1 MESKL
6 AHHVIAGEGRPPWY
20 KSDGQNCD
28 CYVVGIAGGSASGKT
43 SVAQRIIKNLNVP
56 WVVLLSMDSF
66 YRDLNDQEQEV
77 AARNDYD
84 FDSPDSYDYDILL
97 ETITKLKEG
106 KKVDVPIYDFET
118 HKRLTNKHTTVYGA
132 NVIIFEGIFGLYD
145 KKVLDMMDL
154 KVFVDTDVDICLAR
168 RIKRDVAERG
178 FDVPGVLQLY
188 KRFVKPSYDNYVYP
202 TKKNA
207 DVVIPRGLE
216 NLVAIDLLT
225 KHIQRQ
231 LQERKMQ
238 SRWDMARIN
247 PPEELPSNVI
257 VLDKTKQIMGM
268 HTIIRDINTSR
279 HDFIFYADRL
289 ATLVIERAL
298 NELPYHSRVVTTPTD
313 NTVQGLALRPHIGGV
328 SILRAGGTMENGLR
342 RVIRDAVIGK
352 ILIQTDPSNG
362 EPQLHYCKLPPSIQ
376 NFSTTDSSHHN
387 KSNNNDSNNSQQN
400 DTFIF
405 LMDAVIGTGAAGLM
419 AIRVLL
425 DHGIPENRIIFL
437 SFLAGPQGLHM
448 ISHAFPSVKI
458 VTSFVD
464 RTLNP
469 DTLFLEP
476 GLGNFGDRYF
486 GTESD

>member
-1 MESKL
+1 MKSKL
-6 AHHVIAGEGRPPWY
+6 THHVLAGEGRPPWY
-20 KSDGQNCD
+20 RSDGQNCD

-66 YRDLNDQEQEV
+66 YRDLNDEELEI
-77 AARNDYD
+77 AHRNDWD
-84 FDSPDSYDYDILL
+84 FDSPNSYDYDLLL

-118 HKRLTNKHTTVYGA
+118 HKRVPNKHNTVYGA
-132 NVIIFEGIFGLYD
+132 NVVIFEGIFGLYD
-145 KKVLDMMDL
+145 KKVLEMLDL

-178 FDVPGVLQLY
+178 FDVSGVLKLY
-188 KRFVKPSYDNYVYP
+188 QRFVKPSYDNYVYP
-202 TKKNA
+202 TKKSA

-257 VLDKTKQIMGM
+257 VLEKTKQIMGL
-268 HTIIRDINTSR
+268 HTIIRDISTSR

-298 NELPYHSRVVTTPTD
+298 NELPYEDHLVTTPTGK
-313 NTVQGLALRPHIGGV
+313 TVHGLDLRPHIGGV
-328 SILRAGGTMENGLR
+328 SILRAGGTMEIGLR
-342 RVIRDAVIGK
+342 RVIRDAIIGK

-362 EPQLHYCKLPPSIQ
+362 EPQLHYCKLPPSLQ
-376 NFSTTDSSHHN
+376 NKQD
-387 KSNNNDSNNSQQN
+387 

-405 LMDAVIGTGAAGLM
+405 LMDAVVGTGAAGLM

-425 DHGIPENRIIFL
+425 DHDVPEDRIIFL
-437 SFLAGPQGLHM
+437 SFLAAPQGLYT
-448 ISHAFPSVKI
+448 ISNAFPKVKI
-458 VTSFVD
+458 VTSYVD
-464 RTLNP
+464 PVLNAN
-469 DTLFLEP
+469 TLFLEP

-486 GTESD
+486 GTETD

>member
-1 MESKL
+1 MLSN
-6 AHHVIAGEGRPPWY
+6 HIIVGEGRPPWY

-28 CYVVGIAGGSASGKT
+28 CYVVGIAGASASGKT

-66 YRDLNDQEQEV
+66 YRDLTEEELEI
-77 AARNDYD
+77 AHRNDWD
-84 FDSPDSYDYDILL
+84 FDSPNSYDYDLLL

-118 HKRLTNKHTTVYGA
+118 HKRVPNKANTVYGA

-145 KKVLDMMDL
+145 KKVLEMMDL
-154 KVFVDTDVDICLAR
+154 KVFVDTDADICLAR

-178 FDVPGVLQLY
+178 FDVAGVLKLY
-188 KRFVKPSYDNYVYP
+188 QRFVKPSFDTYVYP

-238 SRWDMARIN
+238 SRWDMAKIS
-247 PPEELPSNVI
+247 PPKELSPNVI
-257 VLDKTKQIMGM
+257 VLEKTKQIDGM
-268 HTIIRDINTSR
+268 HTIIRDRSTTR

-298 NELPYHSRVVTTPTD
+298 NELPYETHTITTPTAK
-313 NTVQGLALRPHIGGV
+313 TVHGLRLNAHVVGV
-328 SILRAGGTMENGLR
+328 SILRAGGTMEAGLR

-362 EPQLHYCKLPPSIQ
+362 EPQLHYCKLPPSIRE
-376 NFSTTDSSHHN
+376 NST
-387 KSNNNDSNNSQQN
+387 ND
-400 DTFIF
+400 DTYIF

-425 DHGIPENRIIFL
+425 DHDVPEERIIFL
-437 SFLAGPQGLHM
+437 SFLSAPQGLHI
-448 ISHAFPSVKI
+448 ISNAFPKVRV
-458 VTSFVD
+458 VTSYVD
-464 RTLNP
+464 PVLNP
-469 DTLFLEP
+469 HTLFLEP

-486 GTESD
+486 GTEND

>member
-1 MESKL
+1 MKDNKL
-6 AHHVIAGEGRPPWY
+6 ANHVIATEGRPPWY
-20 KSDGQNCD
+20 RSDGQNCD
-28 CYVVGIAGGSASGKT
+28 CYIVGIAGGSASGKT

-66 YRDLNDQEQEV
+66 YKDLTPEEDEI
-77 AARNDYD
+77 ARRNDWD
-84 FDSPDSYDYDILL
+84 FDSPNSYDYDLLL
-97 ETITKLKEG
+97 ETITKLKQG
-106 KKVDVPIYDFET
+106 RTVNVPIYDFET
-118 HKRLTNKHTTVYGA
+118 HKRLPNKHNTVYGA

-154 KVFVDTDVDICLAR
+154 KVFVDTDTDICLAR

-178 FDVPGVLQLY
+178 FDVAGVLTLY
-188 KRFVKPSYDNYVYP
+188 QRFVKPSYDNYVYP
-202 TKKNA
+202 TKRNA

-238 SRWDMARIN
+238 SRWDMARISA
-247 PPEELPSNVI
+247 PEELPSNVI
-257 VLDKTKQIMGM
+257 VLEKTNQLLGM

-298 NELPYHSRVVTTPTD
+298 EELPYESRTVQTPTSQ
-313 NTVQGLALRPHIGGV
+313 TVHGLGQKVNVGGV
-328 SILRAGGTMENGLR
+328 SILRAGGTMEIGLR

-352 ILIQTDPSNG
+352 ILIQTDSSNG
-362 EPQLHYCKLPPSIQ
+362 EPQLHYCKLPPSLRDD
-376 NFSTTDSSHHN
+376 NTY
-387 KSNNNDSNNSQQN
+387 
-400 DTFIF
+400 IF
-405 LMDAVIGTGAAGLM
+405 LMDAVVGTGAAGLM

-425 DHGIPENRIIFL
+425 DHDVPEDRIIFL
-437 SFLAGPQGLHM
+437 SFLAGPQGLHT
-448 ISHAFPSVKI
+448 IARAFPRVKI
-458 VTSFVD
+458 VTSYIDSV
-464 RTLNP
+464 LNAQ
-469 DTLFLEP
+469 TLFLEP

-486 GTESD
+486 GTENE

>member
-1 MESKL
+1 MKSKL
-6 AHHVIAGEGRPPWY
+6 GNHVIAGEGRPPWY
-20 KSDGQNCD
+20 RSDGQNCD
-28 CYVVGIAGGSASGKT
+28 CYIVGIAGGSASGKT

-66 YRDLNDQEQEV
+66 YKDLTAEEV
-77 AARNDYD
+77 EIAHRNDWD
-84 FDSPDSYDYDILL
+84 FDSPNSYDYDLLL
-97 ETITKLKEG
+97 ETVTKLKEG
-106 KKVDVPIYDFET
+106 KQVDVPIYDFET
-118 HKRLTNKHTTVYGA
+118 HKRVPNKVNTVYGA

-145 KKVLDMMDL
+145 KKVLEMMDL

-178 FDVPGVLQLY
+178 FDVTGVLKLY
-188 KRFVKPSYDNYVYP
+188 QRFVKPSYDNYVYP

-238 SRWDMARIN
+238 SRWDMARIC
-247 PPEELPSNVI
+247 PPHELPSNVV
-257 VLDKTKQIMGM
+257 VLEETKQIKGL
-268 HTIIRDINTSR
+268 HTIIRDIETSR

-298 NELPYHSRVVTTPTD
+298 NELPYEPKEVETPTKK
-313 NTVQGLALRPHIGGV
+313 TVHGLGLKAKIAGV

-352 ILIQTDPSNG
+352 ILIQTDPNNG
-362 EPQLHYCKLPPSIQ
+362 EPQLHYCKLPPTIREA
-376 NFSTTDSSHHN
+376 NTY
-387 KSNNNDSNNSQQN
+387 
-400 DTFIF
+400 IF
-405 LMDAVIGTGAAGLM
+405 LMDAVVGTGAAGLM

-425 DHGIPENRIIFL
+425 DHAVPEDRIVFL
-437 SFLAGPQGLHM
+437 SFLAAPQGLHT
-448 ISHAFPSVKI
+448 ISRAFPKVRI
-458 VTSFVD
+458 VTSYVD
-464 RTLNP
+464 PVLNP
-469 DTLFLEP
+469 DTLYLEP

-486 GTESD
+486 GTEHE

>member
-1 MESKL
+1 MLSNY
-6 AHHVIAGEGRPPWY
+6 VIAGEGRPPWY

-28 CYVVGIAGGSASGKT
+28 CYIVGIAGASASGKT

-66 YRDLNDQEQEV
+66 YRDLTDEENEI
-77 AARNDYD
+77 AHRNDWD
-84 FDSPDSYDYDILL
+84 FDSPNSYDYGLLL

-118 HKRLTNKHTTVYGA
+118 HKRVPNKVNTIYGA

-145 KKVLDMMDL
+145 KKVLEMMDL
-154 KVFVDTDVDICLAR
+154 KVFVDTDADICLAR

-178 FDVPGVLQLY
+178 FDVAGVLKLY
-188 KRFVKPSYDNYVYP
+188 QRFVKPSFDTYVYP

-231 LQERKMQ
+231 LQDRKMQ
-238 SRWDMARIN
+238 SRWDMAKIT
-247 PPEELPSNVI
+247 PPNQLPSNVI
-257 VLDKTKQIMGM
+257 VLEKTKQIDGL
-268 HTIIRDINTSR
+268 HTIIRDSSTTR

-298 NELPYHSRVVTTPTD
+298 NELPYGSQTITTPTAK
-313 NTVQGLALRPHIGGV
+313 TVQGLRLNAHVAGV
-328 SILRAGGTMENGLR
+328 SILRAGGTMEAGLR

-362 EPQLHYCKLPPSIQ
+362 EPQLHYCKLPPSIRE
-376 NFSTTDSSHHN
+376 N
-387 KSNNNDSNNSQQN
+387 SNND
-400 DTFIF
+400 DTYIF

-425 DHGIPENRIIFL
+425 DHDVPEDRIIFL
-437 SFLAGPQGLHM
+437 SFLSASQGLHI
-448 ISHAFPSVKI
+448 ISNAFPKVKI
-458 VTSFVD
+458 VTSYVD
-464 RTLNP
+464 PVLNP
-469 DTLFLEP
+469 RTLFLEP

-486 GTESD
+486 GTEND

>member
-1 MESKL
+1 MKSKL
-6 AHHVIAGEGRPPWY
+6 GNHVIAGEGRPPWY
-20 KSDGQNCD
+20 RSDGQNCD
-28 CYVVGIAGGSASGKT
+28 CYIVGIAGGSASGKT

-66 YRDLNDQEQEV
+66 YKDLTAEEV
-77 AARNDYD
+77 EIAHRNDWD
-84 FDSPDSYDYDILL
+84 FDSPNSYDYDLLL
-97 ETITKLKEG
+97 ETVTKLKEG
-106 KKVDVPIYDFET
+106 KQVDVPIYDFET
-118 HKRLTNKHTTVYGA
+118 HKRYPHKTMRRYVQKDANHLVPNKVNTVYGA

-145 KKVLDMMDL
+145 KKVLEMMDL

-178 FDVPGVLQLY
+178 FDVTGVLTLY
-188 KRFVKPSYDNYVYP
+188 QRFVKPSYDTYVYP

-238 SRWDMARIN
+238 SRWDMARIC
-247 PPEELPSNVI
+247 PPHELPSNV
-257 VLDKTKQIMGM
+257 VGL
-268 HTIIRDINTSR
+268 HTIIRDIETSR

-298 NELPYHSRVVTTPTD
+298 NELPYEPRVVETPTKK
-313 NTVQGLALRPHIGGV
+313 TVHGLGLKANIAGV

-352 ILIQTDPSNG
+352 ILIQTDPNNG
-362 EPQLHYCKLPPSIQ
+362 EPQLHYCKLPPTIREA
-376 NFSTTDSSHHN
+376 N
-387 KSNNNDSNNSQQN
+387 
-400 DTFIF
+400 TFIF
-405 LMDAVIGTGAAGLM
+405 LMDAVVGTGAAGLM

-425 DHGIPENRIIFL
+425 DHAVPENRIVFL
-437 SFLAGPQGLHM
+437 CFLAAPQGLHT
-448 ISHAFPSVKI
+448 ISRAFPRVRI
-458 VTSFVD
+458 VTSYVD
-464 RTLNP
+464 PVLNP
-469 DTLFLEP
+469 DTLYLEP

-486 GTESD
+486 GTEHE

>member
-1 MESKL
+1 MKSKL
-6 AHHVIAGEGRPPWY
+6 AHHVIAAEGRPPWY
-20 KSDGQNCD
+20 RSDGQNCD
-28 CYVVGIAGGSASGKT
+28 CYIVGIAGGSASGKT

-66 YRDLNDQEQEV
+66 YKDLTPEEV
-77 AARNDYD
+77 EIAHRNDWD
-84 FDSPDSYDYDILL
+84 FDSPNSYDYDLLL
-97 ETITKLKEG
+97 ETVTKLKQG
-106 KKVDVPIYDFET
+106 KTVDVPIYDFET
-118 HKRLTNKHTTVYGA
+118 HKRVPNKHHTVYGA

-145 KKVLDMMDL
+145 PKVLAMMDL

-178 FDVPGVLQLY
+178 FDVAGVLKLY
-188 KRFVKPSYDNYVYP
+188 QRFVKPSYDTYVYP
-202 TKKNA
+202 TKRNA

-238 SRWDMARIN
+238 SRWDMARVSA
-247 PPEELPSNVI
+247 PEELPSNVI
-257 VLDKTKQIMGM
+257 VLEHTKQIMGM
-268 HTIIRDINTSR
+268 HTIIRDIHTSR

-298 NELPYHSRVVTTPTD
+298 NELPYETRVVTTPTAK
-313 NTVQGLALRPHIGGV
+313 TVEGLGLKPHVGGV
-328 SILRAGGTMENGLR
+328 SILRAGGTMEIGLR

-362 EPQLHYCKLPPSIQ
+362 EPQLHYCKLPPTLRDD
-376 NFSTTDSSHHN
+376 N
-387 KSNNNDSNNSQQN
+387 
-400 DTFIF
+400 TFIF
-405 LMDAVIGTGAAGLM
+405 LMDAVVGTGAAGLM

-425 DHGIPENRIIFL
+425 DHEVPEDRIIFL
-437 SFLAGPQGLHM
+437 SFLAGPQGLHA
-448 ISHAFPSVKI
+448 ISSAFPKVKI
-458 VTSFVD
+458 VTSFIDPV
-464 RTLNP
+464 LNT
-469 DTLFLEP
+469 DTLYLEP

-486 GTESD
+486 GTENE

>member
-1 MESKL
+1 MKSKL
-6 AHHVIAGEGRPPWY
+6 GNHVIAGEGRPPWY
-20 KSDGQNCD
+20 RSDGQNCD
-28 CYVVGIAGGSASGKT
+28 CYIVGIAGGSASGKT

-66 YRDLNDQEQEV
+66 YKDLTPEEV
-77 AARNDYD
+77 EIAHRNDWD
-84 FDSPDSYDYDILL
+84 FDSPNSYDYDLLL
-97 ETITKLKEG
+97 ETVTKLKQG
-106 KKVDVPIYDFET
+106 KTVDVPIYDFET
-118 HKRLTNKHTTVYGA
+118 HKRVPNKNHTVYGA

-178 FDVPGVLQLY
+178 FDVAGVLKLY
-188 KRFVKPSYDNYVYP
+188 ERFVKPSYDTYVYP

-238 SRWDMARIN
+238 SRWDMARIC
-247 PPEELPSNVI
+247 PPEELPSNVV
-257 VLDKTKQIMGM
+257 VLEETKQIKGL
-268 HTIIRDINTSR
+268 HTIIRDMDSSR

-298 NELPYHSRVVTTPTD
+298 NELPYEAREVPTPTGK
-313 NTVQGLALRPHIGGV
+313 TVHGLGLKANVGGV
-328 SILRAGGTMENGLR
+328 SILRAGGTMEIGLR

-352 ILIQTDPSNG
+352 ILIQTDPKNG
-362 EPQLHYCKLPPSIQ
+362 EPQLHYCKLPPTLRENS
-376 NFSTTDSSHHN
+376 
-387 KSNNNDSNNSQQN
+387 SNNSN
-400 DTFIF
+400 KNTFIF

-425 DHGIPENRIIFL
+425 DHDVPEDRIVFL
-437 SFLAGPQGLHM
+437 SFLAAPQGLHT
-448 ISHAFPSVKI
+448 IARAFPKVKI
-458 VTSFVD
+458 VTSYVD
-464 RTLNP
+464 PVLNP
-469 DTLFLEP
+469 DTLYLEP

-486 GTESD
+486 GTEND

>member
-1 MESKL
+1 MKEKFTKSL
-6 AHHVIAGEGRPPWY
+6 IAGEGRPPWY

-28 CYVVGIAGGSASGKT
+28 CYIVGIAGGSASGKT

-66 YRDLNDQEQEV
+66 YKDLTPEECEI
-77 AARNDYD
+77 AHRNDWD
-84 FDSPDSYDYDILL
+84 FDSPNSYDYDLLL
-97 ETITKLKEG
+97 ETVTKLKQG
-106 KKVDVPIYDFET
+106 KTVDVPIYDFVT
-118 HKRLTNKHTTVYGA
+118 HKRVPNKAHTIYGA

-145 KKVLDMMDL
+145 KKVLEKMDL
-154 KVFVDTDVDICLAR
+154 KVFVDTDTDICLAR

-178 FDVPGVLQLY
+178 FDVAGVLKLY
-188 KRFVKPSYDNYVYP
+188 QRFVKPSYDTYVYP

-231 LQERKMQ
+231 LQDRKMQ

-247 PPEELPSNVI
+247 PPQELPSNVI
-257 VLDKTKQIMGM
+257 VLENTKQILGM

-298 NELPYHSRVVTTPTD
+298 CELPYASKTVKTPTGK
-313 NTVQGLALRPHIGGV
+313 TVDGLTHKAVVGGV
-328 SILRAGGTMENGLR
+328 SILRAGGTMEIGLR

-362 EPQLHYCKLPPSIQ
+362 EPQLHYCKLPTALVDG
-376 NFSTTDSSHHN
+376 STY
-387 KSNNNDSNNSQQN
+387 
-400 DTFIF
+400 IF
-405 LMDAVIGTGAAGLM
+405 LMDAVVGTGAAGLM

-425 DHGIPENRIIFL
+425 DHNIPEERILFL
-437 SFLAGPQGLHM
+437 SFLAGPQGVHT
-448 ISHAFPSVKI
+448 ISNAFPKVKI
-458 VTSFVD
+458 VTSFMD
-464 RTLNP
+464 PILNP
-469 DTLFLEP
+469 ETLFLEP

-486 GTESD
+486 GTDDE

>member
-1 MESKL
+1 MKSKL
-6 AHHVIAGEGRPPWY
+6 TNHVIAGEGRPPWY
-20 KSDGQNCD
+20 RSDGQNCD
-28 CYVVGIAGGSASGKT
+28 CYIVGIAGGSASGKT

-66 YRDLNDQEQEV
+66 YKDLTPEEV
-77 AARNDYD
+77 EIAHRNDWD
-84 FDSPDSYDYDILL
+84 FDSPNSYDYDLLL
-97 ETITKLKEG
+97 ETVTKLKEG
-106 KKVDVPIYDFET
+106 KMVDVPIYDFET
-118 HKRLTNKHTTVYGA
+118 HKRVPNKVNTIYGA

-145 KKVLDMMDL
+145 RKVLEMMDL

-178 FDVPGVLQLY
+178 FDVSGVLKLY
-188 KRFVKPSYDNYVYP
+188 QRFVKPSYDTYVYP

-238 SRWDMARIN
+238 SRWDMARIC
-247 PPEELPSNVI
+247 PPEELPSNVVI
-257 VLDKTKQIMGM
+257 LEETKQIKGL
-268 HTIIRDINTSR
+268 HTIIRDFETSR

-298 NELPYHSRVVTTPTD
+298 NELPYETHVVETPTKK
-313 NTVQGLALRPHIGGV
+313 TVHGLNLKANIAGV

-352 ILIQTDPSNG
+352 ILIQTDPNNG
-362 EPQLHYCKLPPSIQ
+362 EPQLHYCKLPPTLREE
-376 NFSTTDSSHHN
+376 N
-387 KSNNNDSNNSQQN
+387 
-400 DTFIF
+400 TFIF

-425 DHGIPENRIIFL
+425 DHAVPEDRIVFL
-437 SFLAGPQGLHM
+437 SFLSAPQGLHT
-448 ISHAFPSVKI
+448 IARAFPKVKI
-458 VTSFVD
+458 VTSYVD
-464 RTLNP
+464 DVLNP
-469 DTLFLEP
+469 DTLYLEP

-486 GTESD
+486 GTEHD

>member
-1 MESKL
+1 
-6 AHHVIAGEGRPPWY
+6 
-20 KSDGQNCD
+20 
-28 CYVVGIAGGSASGKT
+28 
-43 SVAQRIIKNLNVP
+43 
-56 WVVLLSMDSF
+56 MDSF
-66 YRDLNDQEQEV
+66 YKDLNDEELEL
-77 AARNDYD
+77 AHKNDYD
-84 FDSPDSYDYDILL
+84 FDSPHSYDYDMLL

-118 HKRLTNKHTTVYGA
+118 HKRLQNKVTTVYGA
-132 NVIIFEGIFGLYD
+132 NVIIFEGIFGLFD
-145 KKVLDMMDL
+145 KKVLEMMDL
-154 KVFVDTDVDICLAR
+154 KVFVDTDTDICLAR

-178 FDVPGVLQLY
+178 FDVAGVLKLY
-188 KRFVKPSYDNYVYP
+188 QRFVKPSYDNYVYP

-238 SRWDMARIN
+238 SRWDMAKFN
-247 PPEELPSNVI
+247 PPQGLPPNVV
-257 VLDKTKQIMGM
+257 VLEKTNQITGM

-298 NELPYHSRVVTTPTD
+298 NELPYEDRVVTTPTA
-313 NTVQGLALRPHIGGV
+313 NVMQGTGLKPNIAGV
-328 SILRAGGTMENGLR
+328 SILRAGGTMEIGLR
-342 RVIRDAVIGK
+342 RVVRDAVIGK
-352 ILIQTDPSNG
+352 ILIQTDSSNG

-376 NFSTTDSSHHN
+376 
-387 KSNNNDSNNSQQN
+387 DSN
-400 DTFIF
+400 TFIF
-405 LMDAVIGTGAAGLM
+405 LMDAVVGTGAAGLM

-425 DHGIPENRIIFL
+425 DHDVPEERIIFL
-437 SFLAGPQGLHM
+437 SFLAGSQGLHM
-448 ISHAFPSVKI
+448 ISKAFPKVKV
-458 VTSFVD
+458 VTSYVD
-464 RTLNP
+464 PILNP

-486 GTESD
+486 GTENDD

>member
-1 MESKL
+1 MSKFTN
-6 AHHVIAGEGRPPWY
+6 HVIAGEGRPPWY
-20 KSDGQNCD
+20 RSDGQNCD
-28 CYVVGIAGGSASGKT
+28 CYIVGIAGGSASGKT

-66 YRDLNDQEQEV
+66 YKDLTPEELEI
-77 AARNDYD
+77 AHRNDWD
-84 FDSPDSYDYDILL
+84 FDSPNSYDYDLLL
-97 ETITKLKEG
+97 ETLTKLKEG
-106 KKVDVPIYDFET
+106 KTVDVPIYDFET
-118 HKRLTNKHTTVYGA
+118 HKRVPNKSHTVYGA

-154 KVFVDTDVDICLAR
+154 KVFVDTDTDICLAR

-178 FDVPGVLQLY
+178 FDVAGVLTLY
-188 KRFVKPSYDNYVYP
+188 QRFVKPSYDTYVYP

-247 PPEELPSNVI
+247 PPEELPKSV
-257 VLDKTKQIMGM
+257 VLLENTKQVLGI

-298 NELPYHSRVVTTPTD
+298 NELPYESKNVTTPTGK
-313 NTVQGLALRPHIGGV
+313 NVHGLNQKALVAGV
-328 SILRAGGTMENGLR
+328 SILRAGGTMEIGLR

-362 EPQLHYCKLPPSIQ
+362 EPQLHYCKLPPAIVEE
-376 NFSTTDSSHHN
+376 NTY
-387 KSNNNDSNNSQQN
+387 
-400 DTFIF
+400 IF
-405 LMDAVIGTGAAGLM
+405 LMDAVVGTGAAGLM

-425 DHGIPENRIIFL
+425 DHNVPQERILFL
-437 SFLAGPQGLHM
+437 SFLAGPQGVHT
-448 ISHAFPSVKI
+448 IANAFPKVKI
-458 VTSFVD
+458 VTSFMD
-464 RTLNP
+464 PILNTE
-469 DTLFLEP
+469 TLFLEP

-486 GTESD
+486 GTENE

>member
-1 MESKL
+1 MKSKL
-6 AHHVIAGEGRPPWY
+6 GNHVIAGEGRPPWY
-20 KSDGQNCD
+20 RSDGQNCN
-28 CYVVGIAGGSASGKT
+28 CYIVGIAGGSASGKT

-66 YRDLNDQEQEV
+66 YKDLTPEEIEI
-77 AARNDYD
+77 ASRNDWD
-84 FDSPDSYDYDILL
+84 FDSPNSYDYDLLL
-97 ETITKLKEG
+97 ETVTKLKEG
-106 KKVDVPIYDFET
+106 KMVDVPIYDFET
-118 HKRLTNKHTTVYGA
+118 HKRVPNKVNTVYGA

-178 FDVPGVLQLY
+178 FDVAGVLKLY
-188 KRFVKPSYDNYVYP
+188 ERFVKPSYDNYVYP

-238 SRWDMARIN
+238 SRWDMARIC
-247 PPEELPSNVI
+247 PPEDLPSNVV
-257 VLDKTKQIMGM
+257 VLEESKQIKGL
-268 HTIIRDINTSR
+268 HTIIRDIETSR

-298 NELPYHSRVVTTPTD
+298 NELPYETRDVTTPTAK
-313 NTVQGLALRPHIGGV
+313 TVHGLGLKANIAGV

-352 ILIQTDPSNG
+352 ILIQTDPNNG
-362 EPQLHYCKLPPSIQ
+362 EPQLHYCKLPPTLRED
-376 NFSTTDSSHHN
+376 N
-387 KSNNNDSNNSQQN
+387 
-400 DTFIF
+400 TFIF
-405 LMDAVIGTGAAGLM
+405 LMDAVVGTGAAGLM

-425 DHGIPENRIIFL
+425 DHAVPEDRIVFL
-437 SFLAGPQGLHM
+437 SFLSAPQGLHT
-448 ISHAFPSVKI
+448 IARAFPKVKI
-458 VTSFVD
+458 VTSYIDDV
-464 RTLNP
+464 LNP
-469 DTLFLEP
+469 DTLYLEP

-486 GTESD
+486 GTEQD